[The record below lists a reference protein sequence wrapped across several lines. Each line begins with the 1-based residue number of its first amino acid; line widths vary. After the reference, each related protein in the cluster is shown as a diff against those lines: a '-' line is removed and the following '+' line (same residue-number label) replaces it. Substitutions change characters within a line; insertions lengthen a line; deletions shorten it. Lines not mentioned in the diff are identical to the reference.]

1 LAGYPTLPAAAGEAA
16 EASCRRIGLRAR
28 RRLLAVLPGCRPAR
42 LLADETGVGTVWGLI
57 YFILLAGI
65 GGLRYLSTSQAR
77 DDLQSLVPAYRLLF
91 AGVFLTA
98 FGSAWYHFAPGND
111 SMLWDRLPMTL
122 VFASLLSIVI
132 AEHVSLSIGRQIL
145 LPLLLTGVG
154 SVVYWSV
161 TESNGAGDLRPYMLV
176 QFLPMLL
183 IPLILLLFMSRYN
196 RARVFWGMIV
206 IYAAA
211 KAVEELDSRIYM
223 AGQLISGHSVK
234 HLVAGLAPL
243 LLLRELKAGSGK
255 QPANARLGH
264 EH

>member
-1 LAGYPTLPAAAGEAA
+1 MKHAALLVVATVLAAGAFLLDPIEQDPAYHLFA
-16 EASCRRIGLRAR
+16 DSRRILG
-28 RRLLAVLPGCRPAR
+28 VTNFWNVVSNLP
-42 LLADETGVGTVWGLI
+42 
-57 YFILLAGI
+57 FLLAGI

-77 DDLQSLVPAYRLLF
+77 DDLQSLAPAYRLLF
-91 AGVFLTA
+91 AGVLLTA
-98 FGSAWYHFAPGND
+98 FGSAWYHSAPGND
-111 SMLWDRLPMTL
+111 SMVWDRLPMAL

-132 AEHVSLSIGRQIL
+132 AEHVSLSIGRQLL
-145 LPLLLTGVG
+145 LPLLLAGVG
-154 SVVYWSV
+154 SVVYWFV

-183 IPLILLLFMSRYN
+183 IPLILLLFVSRFN

-211 KAVEELDSRIYM
+211 KAIEVLDSRIYT
-223 AGQLISGHSVK
+223 AGQLISGHSIK

-243 LLLRELKAGSGK
+243 LLLRELKAGSGER
-255 QPANARLGH
+255 PANARFGH